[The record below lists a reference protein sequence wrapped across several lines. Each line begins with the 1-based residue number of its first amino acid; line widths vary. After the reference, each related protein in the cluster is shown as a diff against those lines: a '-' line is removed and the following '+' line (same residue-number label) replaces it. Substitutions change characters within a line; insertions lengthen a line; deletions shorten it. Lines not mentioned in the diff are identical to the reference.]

1 MKKFKTEKIVL
12 FNAKNVSRIGPDTII
27 SKPKETYVNKF
38 ICQKENF
45 PQNFLNKKICRFRV
59 DKYYSFSQD
68 QTERQKEGRWT
79 LKEHIQYLQALE
91 QFGLNWKKI
100 SKLIPTRTTIQIRSH
115 SQKFYKRLKECKD
128 IELGIDFT
136 SKYIKNVNDMIA
148 QIKLANKDYN
158 IVNVFLYLSEKCY
171 PNKNPEK
178 GNKANNMNIN
188 NILKEKIDIN
198 INNDSNASLS
208 NNDIKDNTID
218 KKMSTN
224 GQIINNNINNVPI
237 NNIFINNI
245 NFFNGINDTSPLI
258 QFYLNK
264 STNSNCENNNMSLQN
279 NSSNNMNLL
288 NYFYNNNNSKSFLDN
303 FSILDYP
310 INNF

>member
-45 PQNFLNKKICRFRV
+45 PQNFLNKKIYRFRV

-68 QTERQKEGRWT
+68 QTECQKEGRWT

-288 NYFYNNNNSKSFLDN
+288 NYFYNYNNSKSFLDN